1 MGSTSSTPVNRFGR
15 YVLTTL
21 SFALLY
27 AFAFWFGVTFRVPE
41 GVSPFWPAAGVLLAW
56 FWVYGLSHFPG
67 AVLANVAMLLWN
79 QDVLNVQGAIET
91 SLVFAG
97 GYALAGSLLR
107 KYLPA
112 TKWWLS
118 FRELILFAAI
128 VVPTSLLLGIFATFD
143 YVPGPNEAQ
152 SYRYIVGLEFGLGD
166 FIGCLMCGPFI
177 AFYLGEWLNRGQKR
191 NAFDIYRVRTLTL
204 ANSVEVLAQVATIL
218 VCSYFAF
225 ARQDIFRNNAEHIL
239 FIPLL
244 WIVLRGG
251 IRGAVW
257 GGFLVCIACS
267 LTVHFLNLPPERLGS
282 LQVFLITIL
291 LSAFGLGVVLSS
303 RDKAQFELE
312 TSERKY
318 QLVAEA
324 VNDAIWEFDT
334 RGKQI
339 FFTESLKVLL
349 GHPGMDSIQP
359 IAWFEER
366 LFPEDRD
373 RVLKAIEAHILDNV
387 PYNLEYR
394 LMHGSGEYRWYLAFG
409 QVQRDRRGNAPKM
422 VGALN
427 DISERKQ
434 SEAKIQQLNSDLEKR
449 VQERTAELQSANDE
463 LASFSYSVSHDL
475 RSPLRSIN
483 GFAKLLGD
491 EYGEHLTGDGTMYLE
506 RIRAASVRMS
516 NLIDD
521 LLQLSRM
528 GKFEPR
534 LTRTNITSIASG
546 ILDDLTIHNPQ
557 RKVTI
562 TVAQDLLAMAD
573 TVLVRNLLEN
583 LIQNAWKFTSQRSN
597 TQIEIG
603 QTIEN
608 GERTFY
614 IRDNGV
620 GFDTKYSSKL
630 FMPFE
635 RLHNDPTYQ
644 GSGIGLA
651 SVAKIVYLHGGRVW
665 AESEVDK
672 GSTFYFTLGE
682 ANQATESGVA

>member
-1 MGSTSSTPVNRFGR
+1 MGATSSTPVNRLGS
-15 YVLTTL
+15 YVIATL
-21 SFALLY
+21 GFAFLY

-56 FWVYGLSHFPG
+56 FWVYGLSHFPA
-67 AVLANVAMLLWN
+67 AVLANVAMLLWV
-79 QDVLNVQGAIET
+79 QDVPNLRGAIES
-91 SLVFAG
+91 SLVFSG
-97 GYALAGSLLR
+97 GYAIAGALLR
-107 KYLPA
+107 KFLPA

-128 VVPTSLLLGIFATFD
+128 AVPTSLLLGIFATFD
-143 YVPGPNEAQ
+143 YVPGPNETQ
-152 SYRYIVGLEFGLGD
+152 SYRFMLGLQFGLGD

-177 AFYLGEWLNRGQKR
+177 AFYLSEWLNRDQKR
-191 NAFDIYRVRTLTL
+191 SAFDIYRVRTLNLSNTL
-204 ANSVEVLAQVATIL
+204 EVLAQVAVII

-239 FIPLL
+239 FIPML

-267 LTVHFLNLPPERLGS
+267 LTVHFLDLPPERLGN

-291 LSAFGLGVVLSS
+291 LSTFGLGVVLSS
-303 RDKAQFELE
+303 RDKALFELE

-324 VNDAIWEFDT
+324 INDAIWEFDT

-339 FFTESLKVLL
+339 FFTDSLKNLL

-359 IAWFEER
+359 ISWFEER

-373 RVLKAIEAHILDNV
+373 RVLKAIEAHIVDNV
-387 PYNLEYR
+387 PYNLDYR

-409 QVQRDRRGNAPKM
+409 QAQRDRRGNAPKM

-427 DISERKQ
+427 DITERKVAEQ
-434 SEAKIQQLNSDLEKR
+434 KVQLANSELEKR

-475 RSPLRSIN
+475 RGPLRSIN

-491 EYGEHLTGDGTMYLE
+491 EYGEHLTGDGEMYLE

-534 LTRTNITSIASG
+534 LTRTSITSIATG
-546 ILDDLTIHNPQ
+546 ILDDLRIHSPDRQASITIAP
-557 RKVTI
+557 
-562 TVAQDLLAMAD
+562 DLYAMAD

-583 LIQNAWKFTSQRSN
+583 LIQNAWKFTSQRSE
-597 TQIEIG
+597 TQIEVG
-603 QTIEN
+603 QVRDGDEK
-608 GERTFY
+608 TFY
-614 IRDNGV
+614 VRDNGI
-620 GFDTKYSSKL
+620 GFDPKYSAKL

-651 SVAKIVYLHGGRVW
+651 SVAKIVYLHGGKVW

-682 ANQATESGVA
+682 ANRESESEVA

>member
-1 MGSTSSTPVNRFGR
+1 MGSTSSTPVSRLGS
-15 YVLTTL
+15 YVITTL
-21 SFALLY
+21 GFALLY

-41 GVSPFWPAAGVLLAW
+41 GVSPFWPAAGVLLSW
-56 FWVYGLSHFPG
+56 LWVYGLSHFPA
-67 AVLANVAMLLWN
+67 AVLVNVALLLLN
-79 QDVLNVQGAIET
+79 QDVPNFRGAVES
-91 SLVFAG
+91 SLVFTG
-97 GYALAGSLLR
+97 GYAIAGLLLR
-107 KYLPA
+107 KFLPA
-112 TKWWLS
+112 NKWWLS
-118 FRELILFAAI
+118 FRELLLFAAI

-143 YVPGPNEAQ
+143 YVPGPNETQ
-152 SYRYIVGLEFGLGD
+152 SYRFMLGLQFGLGD

-177 AFYLGEWLNRGQKR
+177 AFYLAEWINRGQSR
-191 NAFDIYRVRTLTL
+191 NVFDINRVRSLTL
-204 ANSVEVLAQVATIL
+204 ANSIEVVAQIATII

-239 FIPLL
+239 FIPML

-257 GGFLVCIACS
+257 GGFLVCISCS
-267 LTVHFLNLPPERLGS
+267 LTVHFLNLPPERLGN

-291 LSAFGLGVVLSS
+291 LSTFGLGVVLSS
-303 RDKAQFELE
+303 RDKALFELE

-324 VNDAIWEFDT
+324 INDAIWEFDT
-334 RGKQI
+334 RGRQI
-339 FFTESLKVLL
+339 LFTESLKKLL
-349 GHPGMDSIQP
+349 GYPDMESIQP
-359 IAWFEER
+359 VSWFEER
-366 LFPEDRD
+366 LYPDDRI
-373 RVLKAIEAHILDNV
+373 RVLNAIEAHIVDNV
-387 PYNLEYR
+387 PYNLDYR

-409 QVQRDRRGNAPKM
+409 QAQRDRRGNAPKM

-427 DISERKQ
+427 DITERKLA
-434 SEAKIQQLNSDLEKR
+434 EQQVQRANAELEKR

-475 RSPLRSIN
+475 RGPLRSIN

-491 EYGEHLTGDGTMYLE
+491 EYGEHLTGDGEMYLE

-534 LTRTNITSIASG
+534 LTRTSITSIATG
-546 ILDDLTIHNPQ
+546 ILDDLRIHSPDRQ
-557 RKVTI
+557 ASI
-562 TVAQDLLAMAD
+562 TVAPDLYAMAD

-583 LIQNAWKFTSQRSN
+583 LIQNAWKFTSQRSE
-597 TQIEIG
+597 TQIEVG
-603 QTIEN
+603 QVLDGDEK
-608 GERTFY
+608 TFY
-614 IRDNGV
+614 VRDNGI
-620 GFDTKYSSKL
+620 GFDPKYSAKL

-651 SVAKIVYLHGGRVW
+651 SVAKIVYLHGGKVW

-682 ANQATESGVA
+682 ANRESESEVA

>member
-1 MGSTSSTPVNRFGR
+1 MGSTSSTPVYNIGR
-15 YVLTTL
+15 YVVTTL
-21 SFALLY
+21 GFALLY

-56 FWVYGLSHFPG
+56 FWVHGLNHFPA
-67 AVLANVAMLLWN
+67 AVLTNVAMLLLN
-79 QDVLNVQGAIET
+79 QDVQNLRGAIET

-97 GYALAGSLLR
+97 GYAVAGTLLR
-107 KYLPA
+107 KFLPA
-112 TKWWLS
+112 NKWWLS

-143 YVPGPNEAQ
+143 YVPRLNEAQ
-152 SYRYIVGLEFGLGD
+152 SHRFMVGLEFGLGD
-166 FIGCLMCGPFI
+166 FIGCLMSGPFI

-204 ANSVEVLAQVATIL
+204 ANSLEILAQVATIM

-267 LTVHFLNLPPERLGS
+267 LTVHLLDLPPERLGN

-291 LSAFGLGVVLSS
+291 LSGFGLGVVLSS
-303 RDKAQFELE
+303 RDKALFELE

-334 RGKQI
+334 RGRQLL
-339 FFTESLKVLL
+339 FTDSLKNLL
-349 GHPGMDSIQP
+349 GYPDIESIQP
-359 IAWFEER
+359 VSWFEER
-366 LFPEDRD
+366 LYPDD
-373 RVLKAIEAHILDNV
+373 RVRVLNAIEAHIVNNA
-387 PYNLEYR
+387 PYNLDYR

-409 QVQRDRRGNAPKM
+409 QAQRDRRGNAPKM

-427 DISERKQ
+427 DITERKLAEQ
-434 SEAKIQQLNSDLEKR
+434 KVQLANSELEKR

-475 RSPLRSIN
+475 RGPLRSIN

-491 EYGEHLTGDGTMYLE
+491 EYGEHLTGDGEMYLE

-534 LTRTNITSIASG
+534 LTRTSITSIASG
-546 ILDDLTIHNPQ
+546 ILDDLSIHSPG
-557 RKVTI
+557 RKVSV
-562 TVAQDLLAMAD
+562 TVAPDLYAMAD

-583 LIQNAWKFTSQRSN
+583 LIQNAWKFTSQRPE
-597 TQIEIG
+597 TKIEVG
-603 QTIEN
+603 QVLDGDEM
-608 GERTFY
+608 TFY
-614 IRDNGV
+614 VRDNGI
-620 GFDTKYSSKL
+620 GFDPKYSAKL

-635 RLHNDPTYQ
+635 RLHNDTAYQ

-682 ANQATESGVA
+682 AKHATESGVA